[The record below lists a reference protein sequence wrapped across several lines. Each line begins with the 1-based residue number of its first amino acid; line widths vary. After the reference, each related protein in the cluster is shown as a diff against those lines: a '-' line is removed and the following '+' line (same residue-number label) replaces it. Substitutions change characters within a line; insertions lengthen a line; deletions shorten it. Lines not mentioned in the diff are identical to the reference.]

1 VYEDGDGEKHPL
13 SPDTP
18 VSMNFWGF
26 HPSVFDLSE
35 KEFSTFLRKSGDN
48 PKSEFFIPIVVDHF
62 ISSKQGVVNVIPT
75 SSQWFGVTY
84 KEDAPGVQASLNE
97 LVAKGEYPDNLWK

>member
-1 VYEDGDGEKHPL
+1 VYEEADGSKHPL

-35 KEFSTFLRKSGDN
+35 KQFKAFLDKNISN
-48 PKSEFFIPIVVDHF
+48 PKSEFFIPIVVDYF
-62 ISSKQGVVNVIPT
+62 IQHKLGVVNVIPT
-75 SSQWFGVTY
+75 SSKWFGVTY
-84 KEDAPGVQASLNE
+84 KEDAPGVQESLNA
-97 LVAKGEYPDNLWK
+97 LVAKGEYPNNLWK